1 MRTLVLGLAILMLAA
16 CSSTRSAR
24 VLTPDEREATARAAF
39 IALHVPLVAVLAW
52 TMSPTDPLAAHAR
65 LAVAAFALVHAGLHY
80 RLRRNPAYEFHA
92 PLSIVL
98 IAGAALCGGGY
109 LGLILLG

>member
-1 MRTLVLGLAILMLAA
+1 MILILYVFLIGFLL
-16 CSSTRSAR
+16 S
-24 VLTPDEREATARAAF
+24 
-39 IALHVPLVAVLAW
+39 LAW
-52 TMSPTDPLAAHAR
+52 T
-65 LAVAAFALVHAGLHY
+65 AVSSLCGADAGLHY
-80 RLRRNPAYEFHA
+80 RLRRNPAHEFHA